1 MYLSTGPATP
11 AALAAHA
18 TKEST
23 MMYPQGQGPGACAS
37 RPLAL
42 RIHHCGFLCCA
53 RRGLPVLLA
62 PSRDTY
68 CTVVESII
76 ITINILIE
84 KNFDGT
90 HNTQKRR
97 WPQSG
102 VPGASTTEAA
112 GRPPHPWRRPAVRH
126 GGGGASA
133 TEAAGRT
140 VGLSH
145 PRTYA
150 VNVSVNVR
158 SEIKLKRFAHRR
170 TRQRPAT
177 PF

>member
-112 GRPPHPWRRPAVRH
+112 GRPPHTHGGVRPSAMEAAGRPPHPWRRPAVRH

-140 VGLSH
+140 VRLTVGLY
-145 PRTYA
+145 RTQ
-150 VNVSVNVR
+150 
-158 SEIKLKRFAHRR
+158 EL
-170 TRQRPAT
+170 TL
-177 PF
+177 